1 MKKRILTACVLI
13 TAFAVP
19 GCGPSFQPSASSLY
33 VKQDG
38 TLTQAVVES
47 FEKEYYSLD
56 EFRSMTEK
64 EVGAYEKI
72 SIERLEVKDGTMY
85 LLLDYEDAD
94 TYSRYNEAYC
104 FMGTVEE
111 ALAAGHSFNMTFRDT
126 EYEEYTTA
134 EATAKKSDHVVI
146 LKEEGVV
153 QLEKKVKYA
162 SNNVDIITD
171 SMVEVMPIEDEEEY
185 AYIIY

>member
-1 MKKRILTACVLI
+1 
-13 TAFAVP
+13 
-19 GCGPSFQPSASSLY
+19 
-33 VKQDG
+33 
-38 TLTQAVVES
+38 
-47 FEKEYYSLD
+47 
-56 EFRSMTEK
+56 MT
-64 EVGAYEKI
+64 
-72 SIERLEVKDGTMY
+72 
-85 LLLDYEDAD
+85 
-94 TYSRYNEAYC
+94 
-104 FMGTVEE
+104 
-111 ALAAGHSFNMTFRDT
+111 AGHSFNMTFRDT